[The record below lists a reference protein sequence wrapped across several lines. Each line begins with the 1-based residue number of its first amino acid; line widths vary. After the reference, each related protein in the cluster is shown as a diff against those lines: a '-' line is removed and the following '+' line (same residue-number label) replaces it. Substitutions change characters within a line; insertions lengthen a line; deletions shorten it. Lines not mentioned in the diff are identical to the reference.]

1 MVNTVLGP
9 LEPEQMGFTQPHE
22 HLLLDY
28 YEFYP
33 DHNTRLDS
41 IEIAVEE
48 LKLYKKA
55 GGCTI
60 VDPTNIGM
68 RRNIRGVQEIARATG
83 VNIIAG
89 CGWYIE
95 VSHPDYIRE
104 KNVNELAD
112 MIVSELTE
120 GIDGTGIRAGII
132 GEIAA
137 ESQYYI
143 SPAEERI
150 FRAACR
156 AHTQTRAAITTH
168 ALFGTVGLAQIEL
181 IKDEGVELS
190 RVIIGHLDTC
200 MDMEYH
206 LKIAESG
213 AYLQYDTC
221 GRWDLYPDEMRVK
234 FLKELVAKGYLERI
248 VISSDVFRR
257 SHLHT
262 FRGNGYDYILTHF
275 VPMLKEAGFTNEE
288 IEMITVFNPRRV
300 ICGE

>member
-1 MVNTVLGP
+1 MVNTVLGKIN
-9 LEPEQMGFTQPHE
+9 PEDMGYSQPHE

-28 YEFYP
+28 YEFYA

-41 IEIAVEE
+41 IEIAIDEINIF
-48 LKLYKKA
+48 KKA

-68 RRNIRGVQEIARATG
+68 RRNIRGVREIALATG

-95 VSHPDYIRE
+95 VSHPGYIRE
-104 KNVNELAD
+104 KSVNELAD
-112 MIVSELTE
+112 MIIKELTE
-120 GIDGTGIRAGII
+120 GIDGTDIRAGII
-132 GEIAA
+132 GEIAT
-137 ESQYYI
+137 ESQHYI
-143 SPAEERI
+143 SPAEERV

-156 AHTQTRAAITTH
+156 AHKQTGAAITTH
-168 ALFGTVGLAQIEL
+168 ALFGKVGIAQVEL
-181 IKDEGVELS
+181 LKDEGIDLS
-190 RVIIGHLDTC
+190 RVIIGHMDTC

-221 GRWDLYPDEMRVK
+221 GRWDIYPDEMRVK
-234 FLKELVAKGYLERI
+234 YLKELVSKGYLERI
-248 VISSDVFRR
+248 LISCDVFRR
-257 SHLHT
+257 SHLHA
-262 FRGNGYDYILTHF
+262 FRGQGYDYILTHF
-275 VPMLKEAGFTNEE
+275 IPMLKKAGFTDKE
-288 IEMITVFNPRRV
+288 IEMITVTNPRRV